1 MAKVL
6 LDYDPTTGWIA
17 DSAGMNLYCMMDLPV
32 YTEPEKE
39 VSVSTEL
46 TIIQLIDLKAA
57 GYSVSDLADMKRAG
71 LL

>member
-6 LDYDPTTGWIA
+6 LDYDPDTGWIR
-17 DSAGMNLYCMMDLPV
+17 DPSGLDIYNIFGLPV
-32 YTEPEKE
+32 YTEPEPTP
-39 VSVSTEL
+39 VDL